1 MEILE
6 QLLGHAGQHTKLA
19 AARESIHA
27 LLENVSF
34 QQNQKSFL
42 LVEICTKFLKS
53 QVGGQL
59 LKKSFCLIVM
69 TRKLRKTAPTDLSI
83 G

>member
-6 QLLGHAGQHTKLA
+6 QLLGHAGQYVKLT

-34 QQNQKSFL
+34 QNPKNLSHGN
-42 LVEICTKFLKS
+42 TKFLKS

-69 TRKLRKTAPTDLSI
+69 TRKRRKTAPTDLSI